1 MPLSEEDFWDLWS
14 FVIIFED
21 VGNWWEL
28 QGCLVYKMHLASVIL
43 SLSTQTWSESHFI
56 NNLNEICSDARIWQ
70 MCARTRCDFRR
81 KGSISKLWGQI
92 FSIEWNNEIDKKP
105 VMPLSEE
112 DFWDLWS
119 FVIIF
124 QEVGNWWELQGC
136 LVYKMHL
143 ASAILSLSTQTWSE
157 SHFINNLNEICS
169 DARIWQRCA
178 RTRCDFRRKGS
189 ISKLWGQIFSIEW
202 NRQKTSH
209 APFWRRFLGFVI
221 ICDHFWRCWE
231 LMGIARV
238 FGL

>member
-43 SLSTQTWSESHFI
+43 SLSTQTWSE
-56 NNLNEICSDARIWQ
+56 C
-70 MCARTRCDFRR
+70 
-81 KGSISKLWGQI
+81 
-92 FSIEWNNEIDKKP
+92 
-105 VMPLSEE
+105 
-112 DFWDLWS
+112 
-119 FVIIF
+119 
-124 QEVGNWWELQGC
+124 
-136 LVYKMHL
+136 
-143 ASAILSLSTQTWSE
+143 
-157 SHFINNLNEICS
+157 HFINNLNEICS

-238 FGL
+238 FGLYNAFGIRNSVFVDANMVRMSFYKQLEWNLLGRQDLAKVCQN

>member
-1 MPLSEEDFWDLWS
+1 MTLSEEEFWDLWS

-70 MCARTRCDFRR
+70 
-81 KGSISKLWGQI
+81 
-92 FSIEWNNEIDKKP
+92 
-105 VMPLSEE
+105 
-112 DFWDLWS
+112 
-119 FVIIF
+119 
-124 QEVGNWWELQGC
+124 
-136 LVYKMHL
+136 
-143 ASAILSLSTQTWSE
+143 
-157 SHFINNLNEICS
+157 
-169 DARIWQRCA
+169 RCA

-202 NRQKTSH
+202 TRQKTSH

-221 ICDHFWRCWE
+221 IFEDVGNWWE
-231 LMGIARV
+231 LQGCLVYKMHLASVILSLSTQTWSESHFISNLNEICSDARIWQRCARTIGV
-238 FGL
+238 TSGEKVQYRNCEAKSFL